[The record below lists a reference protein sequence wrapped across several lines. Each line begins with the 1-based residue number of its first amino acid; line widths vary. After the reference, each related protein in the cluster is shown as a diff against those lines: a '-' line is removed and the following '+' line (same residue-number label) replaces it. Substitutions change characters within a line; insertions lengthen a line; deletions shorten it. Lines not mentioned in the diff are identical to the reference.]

1 MRHKKGLGKLNRD
14 SSHRYGMLRNLA
26 TSLVLHG
33 TIETTIARAK
43 ELKRVADKLITLG
56 KKDSLHARRQAM
68 AFLRPINKNK
78 KGNAQKWTAVHKLF
92 TELAPMY
99 SERSGGYTRV
109 IRSGKRDGDNAQMA
123 IIQFVEAEIAPKE
136 QKRKRRKVARVE
148 KTEKPEKKAVEETP
162 KKEAA
167 KTEEA
172 KKEAQKT
179 EAAKKE
185 PAKEPAAKKEAS
197 TEKPAKK
204 EAKPKKEAA
213 SDKPATEKSD
223 TEETKKSE

>member
-14 SSHRYGMLRNLA
+14 PSHRYGMLRNLA
-26 TSLVLHG
+26 TSLVIHG

-78 KGNAQKWTAVHKLF
+78 TGNAQKWTAAHKLF

-123 IIQFVEAEIAPKE
+123 IIQFVEAEIKPKE
-136 QKRKRRKVARVE
+136 KKRKRRKVARA
-148 KTEKPEKKAVEETP
+148 EKPEAKAEEAP

-172 KKEAQKT
+172 KT
-179 EAAKKE
+179 E
-185 PAKEPAAKKEAS
+185 
-197 TEKPAKK
+197 PAKK
-204 EAKPKKEAA
+204 EAKAAKETEKKPTKKEA
-213 SDKPATEKSD
+213 KPAKETEKS
-223 TEETKKSE
+223 E

>member
-14 SSHRYGMLRNLA
+14 SSHRHGMLRNLA

-78 KGNAQKWTAVHKLF
+78 TGNAQKWTAVHKLF

-99 SERSGGYTRV
+99 SERNGGYTRV
-109 IRSGKRDGDNAQMA
+109 LRSGKRDGDNAQMA
-123 IIQFVEAEIAPKE
+123 IIQFVEAEVQAKE
-136 QKRKRRKVARVE
+136 KKRKKRKVARTEDKPAEKKASEKKAAKEEVAEDKTTDKKADAPAEAKKVEKKAPAE
-148 KTEKPEKKAVEETP
+148 KTEKPKAEKAET
-162 KKEAA
+162 KE
-167 KTEEA
+167 
-172 KKEAQKT
+172 
-179 EAAKKE
+179 
-185 PAKEPAAKKEAS
+185 
-197 TEKPAKK
+197 
-204 EAKPKKEAA
+204 
-213 SDKPATEKSD
+213 TEKS
-223 TEETKKSE
+223 E

>member
-14 SSHRYGMLRNLA
+14 SSHRHGMLRNLA

-78 KGNAQKWTAVHKLF
+78 TGNAQKWTAVHKLF

-99 SERSGGYTRV
+99 SERNGGYTRV
-109 IRSGKRDGDNAQMA
+109 LRSGKRDGDNAQMA
-123 IIQFVEAEIAPKE
+123 IIQFVEAEVQAKE
-136 QKRKRRKVARVE
+136 KKRKKRKVARTEDKPAEKKASEKKAAKKEVAKDETTEKKADAPAEAKKVEKKADAKKAPAE
-148 KTEKPEKKAVEETP
+148 KTEKPKAEKAET
-162 KKEAA
+162 K
-167 KTEEA
+167 
-172 KKEAQKT
+172 
-179 EAAKKE
+179 
-185 PAKEPAAKKEAS
+185 
-197 TEKPAKK
+197 
-204 EAKPKKEAA
+204 
-213 SDKPATEKSD
+213 
-223 TEETKKSE
+223 ETKKSE

>member
-14 SSHRYGMLRNLA
+14 SSHRHGMLRNLA

-78 KGNAQKWTAVHKLF
+78 TGNAQKWSAVHKLF

-99 SERSGGYTRV
+99 SERNGGYTRV
-109 IRSGKRDGDNAQMA
+109 LRSGKRDGDNAQMA
-123 IIQFVEAEIAPKE
+123 IIQFVEAEVQAKE
-136 QKRKRRKVARVE
+136 KKRKKRKVARTEDKPTEKKASEKKPEKKEAKQEVAEDKTTEKKADAPAEAKKEAKKVEKKADGEKAPAE
-148 KTEKPEKKAVEETP
+148 KTEKPKAEKAET
-162 KKEAA
+162 KE
-167 KTEEA
+167 
-172 KKEAQKT
+172 
-179 EAAKKE
+179 
-185 PAKEPAAKKEAS
+185 
-197 TEKPAKK
+197 
-204 EAKPKKEAA
+204 
-213 SDKPATEKSD
+213 TEKS
-223 TEETKKSE
+223 E

>member
-14 SSHRYGMLRNLA
+14 SSHRHGMLRNLA

-78 KGNAQKWTAVHKLF
+78 TGNAQKWTAVHKLF

-99 SERSGGYTRV
+99 SERNGGYTRV
-109 IRSGKRDGDNAQMA
+109 LRSGKRDGDNAQMA
-123 IIQFVEAEIAPKE
+123 IIQFVEAEVQAKE
-136 QKRKRRKVARVE
+136 KKRKKRKVARTEDKPAEKKASEKKAAKEEVAEDKTTDKKADAPAEAKKVEKKADAKKAPAE
-148 KTEKPEKKAVEETP
+148 KTEKPKAEKAET
-162 KKEAA
+162 KE
-167 KTEEA
+167 
-172 KKEAQKT
+172 
-179 EAAKKE
+179 
-185 PAKEPAAKKEAS
+185 
-197 TEKPAKK
+197 
-204 EAKPKKEAA
+204 
-213 SDKPATEKSD
+213 TEKS
-223 TEETKKSE
+223 E

>member
-14 SSHRYGMLRNLA
+14 SSHRHGMLRNLA

-78 KGNAQKWTAVHKLF
+78 TGNAQKWTAVHKLF

-99 SERSGGYTRV
+99 SERNGGYTRV
-109 IRSGKRDGDNAQMA
+109 LRSGKRDGDNAQMA
-123 IIQFVEAEIAPKE
+123 IIQFVEAEVQAKE
-136 QKRKRRKVARVE
+136 KKRKKRKVARTETKAVE
-148 KTEKPEKKAVEETP
+148 NKADKAPVEKEATEKKADASVEAKKADKKPKTEKAKS
-162 KKEAA
+162 KE
-167 KTEEA
+167 
-172 KKEAQKT
+172 
-179 EAAKKE
+179 
-185 PAKEPAAKKEAS
+185 
-197 TEKPAKK
+197 
-204 EAKPKKEAA
+204 
-213 SDKPATEKSD
+213 TEKS
-223 TEETKKSE
+223 E

>member
-26 TSLVLHG
+26 TSLVIHG

-78 KGNAQKWTAVHKLF
+78 TGNAQKWTAVHKLF

-123 IIQFVEAEIAPKE
+123 IIQFVEAEIQPKE
-136 QKRKRRKVARVE
+136 KKRKRRKVARA
-148 KTEKPEKKAVEETP
+148 EKPEAKAEEAP
-162 KKEAA
+162 KKEAV

-172 KKEAQKT
+172 KT
-179 EAAKKE
+179 ETAKKE
-185 PAKEPAAKKEAS
+185 PAKKEAAA
-197 TEKPAKK
+197 EKKPAKK
-204 EAKPKKEAA
+204 EAKAAKETEKKSTKKEAKSA
-213 SDKPATEKSD
+213 KETEKS
-223 TEETKKSE
+223 E